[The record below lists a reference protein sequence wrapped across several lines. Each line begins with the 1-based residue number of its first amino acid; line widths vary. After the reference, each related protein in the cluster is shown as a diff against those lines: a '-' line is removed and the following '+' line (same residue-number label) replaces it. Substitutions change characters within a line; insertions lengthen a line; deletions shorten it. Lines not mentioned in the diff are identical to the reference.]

1 MSLKDLRYLAS
12 NPIPNPFY
20 DRRTIWV
27 WSDEVFQLFLIID
40 KYDKCINEMRDENK
54 IHGHITNS
62 SAQYLINIKPMYE
75 SMRVIAE
82 SNPTDQRAASAPLH
96 PVVGQSNFNE
106 GKP

>member
-12 NPIPNPFY
+12 NPIPNLFY
-20 DRRTIWV
+20 DRRTIQV
-27 WSDEVFQLFLIID
+27 WSNEVLQLFLIID

-54 IHGHITNS
+54 IHGHITDS

-82 SNPTDQRAASAPLH
+82 SNTPITGQPPEQESPGQPPIVAGAP
-96 PVVGQSNFNE
+96 
-106 GKP
+106 